1 MGCCSGYNFAP
12 APDAALDPNQ
22 RVNFTFG
29 MVLGVDDFRQEH
41 AYLAARDERA
51 LRETIGYGAIS
62 GLDVTVR
69 IEGTQIEVRV
79 ASGLALL
86 PDGKLVAV
94 AADQCARL
102 DEWLAGP
109 GKPAAGKSGSASVYV
124 VLRHAEVSGTPVPIP
139 GEPCRDE
146 SALQADSRI
155 ADSFALDF
163 SWQPPTSLE
172 DDGSRTFAAWLRAI
186 EVHDAPVAAVDIPAF
201 QTAVEEGVKAA
212 TGNWPRSPDNPPLAA
227 TPGVT
232 PATDWGSPPAHLVIP
247 RARYAEYINAA
258 FDVWVRKLRAVYAA
272 KHGPAPPAET
282 TAETG
287 LLLAAIDFTLDTTGN
302 LVDPKTSPPALPAT
316 VRWLGR
322 PQLLHLRMLQE
333 WLLTNVENDAPRE
346 AHYVLGKRDE
356 RLPNAQ
362 DLASDF
368 EEHDGALARV
378 DLMVDS
384 PPGGDTKAVLRP
396 AVKWPG
402 GAPEAG
408 GPDYYGP
415 NMTAPIP
422 VSDGGTGQSQPP
434 TEQGQLL
441 VGSPAAEG
449 SPPTPANF
457 RLGRL
462 LGQEASPPTGGN
474 ITVDAD
480 SDAPNILLDTVQD
493 IHAGASPTFAGLTIS
508 GDADV
513 GDLLHTGRL
522 QLDQPLGIAFGG
534 TGLNQHPQR
543 LQVLVGGQDGRDGDY
558 VLARLVNGNNTTVSL
573 VPPDFAS
580 PSGPEDSGEWRIILD
595 ATSSGGQI
603 VTRADPPS
611 LTIEQIAE
619 ETVIDTVQPLH
630 RRATPTFAGAT
641 LTRLPRLAN
650 SRPVVAGPGGRLGLL
665 ERGPLAWGAR
675 VIQTQSEADAGVRD
689 DDQVLIFVGDSEEP
703 IRFKLPPP
711 FPALEQQTGP
721 EDSKAVDSRVLV
733 IKAARRGGVRVTGEI
748 ENQEQIPLESS
759 QSLTVIAVAELRRWL
774 IIGRS

>member
-69 IEGTQIEVRV
+69 VEGAQIEVRV

-124 VLRHAEVSGTPVPIP
+124 VLRHAEASGTPVPIP

-155 ADSFALDF
+155 ADSFTLDF

-172 DDGSRTFAAWLRAI
+172 DDGSRTLAAWLRAI

-201 QTAVEEGVKAA
+201 QAAVEEGVKAA
-212 TGNWPRSPDNPPLAA
+212 IANWPRSPDNPPLAA

-232 PATDWGSPPAHLVIP
+232 PVTDWGSPPTHLVIP

-282 TAETG
+282 DAETG
-287 LLLAAIDFTLDTTGN
+287 LLLAAIDFTLDATGN
-302 LVDPKTSPPALPAT
+302 LVYPEDSPPALPAT
-316 VRWLGR
+316 ARWLGR

-333 WLLTNVENDAPRE
+333 WLLANVENDAPRE
-346 AHYVLGKRDE
+346 AHFVLGKRDE

-384 PPGGDTKAVLRP
+384 PPGGDTRAVFRP

-415 NMTAPIP
+415 TMTAPIP

-462 LGQEASPPTGGN
+462 LGQEASPPNGSN
-474 ITVDAD
+474 ITVDLT

-493 IHAGASPTFAGLTIS
+493 IHPGASPTFAGLHIS

-513 GDLLHTGRL
+513 GDLLHARRL
-522 QLDQPLGIAFGG
+522 QLDQPLAITPGG
-534 TGLNQHPQR
+534 TGLRQHPQR
-543 LQVLVGGQDGRDGDY
+543 LQVLVGRRDGRDGDY
-558 VLARLVNGNNTTVSL
+558 VLARLVDGKNTTISL
-573 VPPDFAS
+573 LPPRIE
-580 PSGPEDSGEWRIILD
+580 PGPADRDEWRIVID
-595 ATSSGGQI
+595 AAAAGSQI
-603 VTRADPPS
+603 VTRADPPNLS
-611 LTIEQIAE
+611 IEHADE

-630 RRATPTFAGAT
+630 EQATPTFTGAT
-641 LTRLPRLAN
+641 LTRLQPLPK
-650 SRPVVAGPGGRLGLL
+650 SRPVVADPGGRLGLL

-675 VIQTQSEADAGVRD
+675 VISRREDAEARD
-689 DDQVLIFVGDSEEP
+689 DDQVLVFAGEQLIEF
-703 IRFKLPPP
+703 RLPPI
-711 FPALEQQTGP
+711 AVLEPQTGP
-721 EDSKAVDSRVLV
+721 RESRAVDSRVLV
-733 IKAARRGGVRVTGEI
+733 IKAARQGRGVRVTGEF
-748 ENQEQIPLESS
+748 ELEQVTLEPG
-759 QSLTVIAVAELRRWL
+759 QSLTVIAVARLVRWL